1 MAMTD
6 ETGMTVEAR
15 GDYRV
20 QYKHYTEHGV
30 EWKTAY
36 EGNDIERAERI
47 FRSQTEQRFEV
58 KMLDRDDKKIREFVE
73 THDKR

>member
-1 MAMTD
+1 MTITLTD
-6 ETGMTVEAR
+6 RSA
-15 GDYRV
+15 D
-20 QYKHYTEHGV
+20 
-30 EWKTAY
+30 
-36 EGNDIERAERI
+36 DIERAERI